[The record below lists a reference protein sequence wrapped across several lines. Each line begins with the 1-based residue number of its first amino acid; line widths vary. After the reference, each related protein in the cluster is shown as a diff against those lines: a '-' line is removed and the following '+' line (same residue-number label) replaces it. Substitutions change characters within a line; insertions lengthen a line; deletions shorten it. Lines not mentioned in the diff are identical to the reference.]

1 MDTKKREALFDQA
14 YSDFAKGIFRFIYF
28 KVSDFATAQDLTADT
43 FVRFWKQLQSQEIE
57 QKKALL
63 YLIARGLIIDH
74 YRKNNKRK
82 SVPITS
88 VEESLLSSDDDT
100 EDKLATKQE
109 VEQVLRALRTRKK
122 EYQEVLLLHY
132 VEDLTIHEIAFVL
145 SKKENNVRVLLHR
158 ALQSL
163 KEVYERKTNK

>member
-1 MDTKKREALFDQA
+1 M
-14 YSDFAKGIFRFIYF
+14 
-28 KVSDFATAQDLTADT
+28 
-43 FVRFWKQLQSQEIE
+43 
-57 QKKALL
+57 
-63 YLIARGLIIDH
+63 IIDH